1 MHLLDLTALQQQVT
15 FRICVSK
22 PFKCKASN
30 YDALHKE
37 SENLITM
44 TSEDVCGN
52 FNCPEKQRSL
62 HTRIFSTAY
71 TFCKIV
77 YFIDMVL
84 CHKNASKD

>member
-30 YDALHKE
+30 YNALHKE

-52 FNCPEKQRSL
+52 FNCPEKHRDLCPLEYSL
-62 HTRIFSTAY
+62 QHIHFV
-71 TFCKIV
+71 K
-77 YFIDMVL
+77 
-84 CHKNASKD
+84 